1 MGLTTELLAELNEG
15 DSIRDFVGPLG
26 LPTELPEGAKRVC
39 VVGGG
44 VGCAIAYP
52 QAKTCHAEGLE
63 VDVIAGFRSKDI
75 VILEDEFKSACDHLY
90 IMTDDGSYGEQG
102 FVTVKLKE
110 LIDSGIHYDAVIA
123 IGPYPHDEVCLQDHR
138 ALWHQ
143 DHRQPESHHD
153 RRHRH
158 VWRLPRHRGRQDE
171 VRLRGRP

>member
-1 MGLTTELLAELNEG
+1 M
-15 DSIRDFVGPLG
+15 
-26 LPTELPEGAKRVC
+26 
-39 VVGGG
+39 
-44 VGCAIAYP
+44 AIAYP

-123 IGPYPHDEVCLQDHR
+123 IGPIQEGWFFWFLFG
-138 ALWHQ
+138 
-143 DHRQPESHHD
+143 D
-153 RRHRH
+153 RIS
-158 VWRLPRHRGRQDE
+158 PAAS
-171 VRLRGRP
+171 RPSSA